1 MSCTNNCNQGRS
13 CTCDKF
19 PQIEMLDEPLI
30 TFDKVVDYVYAMLAG
45 IGMVAVIIAV
55 GCWSAS

>member
-1 MSCTNNCNQGRS
+1 MSCNQNCNQGRG

-30 TFDKVVDYVYAMLAG
+30 TFDKVVGYILNVLAG
-45 IGMVAVIIAV
+45 VGIVAIIIAI
-55 GCWSAS
+55 GFWSAA